1 MNLITASQLINYSV
15 TCATFLFW
23 RRALR
28 AQNISLDSLPYK
40 SIWQPGAAYVG
51 MTCTLVMAFVGGY
64 TVFLPGQWDVPTF
77 LFSYFMIG
85 LFPILYFGWKLVKR
99 SKVRK
104 AEEVDL
110 KGEVGEIEEYTR
122 NYVPTPPR
130 YVCPFLVVSW
140 VLGYVRMSDA
150 DFSDIGMRLTSGSTL
165 SLVVE
170 CWLGFR
176 CEGTYIDPK
185 IDVLIS

>member
-1 MNLITASQLINYSV
+1 V

-40 SIWQPGAAYVG
+40 SILQPGAAYVG
-51 MTCTLVMAFVGGY
+51 MICTLVMAFVGGY

-77 LFSYFMIG
+77 LFSYFI
-85 LFPILYFGWKLVKR
+85 KR

-110 KGEVGEIEEYTR
+110 RGEVGEIEEYTR
-122 NYVPTPPR
+122 SYVPVPPR
-130 YVCPFLVVSW
+130 YVLPCSFL
-140 VLGYVRMSDA
+140 
-150 DFSDIGMRLTSGSTL
+150 
-165 SLVVE
+165 
-170 CWLGFR
+170 
-176 CEGTYIDPK
+176 
-185 IDVLIS
+185 